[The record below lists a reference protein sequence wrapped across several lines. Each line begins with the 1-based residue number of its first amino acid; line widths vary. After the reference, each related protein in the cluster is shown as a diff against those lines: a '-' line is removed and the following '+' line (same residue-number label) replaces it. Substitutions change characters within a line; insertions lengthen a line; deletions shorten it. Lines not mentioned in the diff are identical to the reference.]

1 MIKNGLL
8 FFCFL
13 CVIQFGFSQT
23 YGTDAAHIKTIILKP
38 VAINSYAPIVQLD
51 EKIQLT
57 FDDLNADEHTYSY
70 KIEHCNMDWSKSDL
84 SKSEFVNGFAEDRIR
99 AYENSFNT

>member
-38 VAINSYAPIVQLD
+38 VAIHS
-51 EKIQLT
+51 
-57 FDDLNADEHTYSY
+57 YSY

-99 AYENSFNT
+99 AYENSFNTLQPFTNYSVNIPNETTK

>member
-13 CVIQFGFSQT
+13 CVVQFGFSQT
-23 YGTDAAHIKTIILKP
+23 EGTDAAHIKTIILKP
-38 VAINSYAPIVQLD
+38 VAINTYAPIVRLG

-57 FDDLNADEHTYSY
+57 FDDLNADEHTYTY
-70 KIEHCNMDWSKSDL
+70 FLINYTLQDPCKP
-84 SKSEFVNGFAEDRIR
+84 GRIVL
-99 AYENSFNT
+99 